1 MGQCVSPDSC
11 STRQPYQ
18 AEEPL
23 FPVYRIKVS
32 RLPEP
37 PGLAVYPH
45 FHAWPPSSFALMVS
59 CVTQVLTDLLT
70 MLTPSTG
77 FSQGSQVPEFLS
89 TPIPAFLPLVYSTE
103 KSLSTSQQSHLEH
116 SLIQLSLV
124 PDPGPTAANPEL
136 LCKFEQEPEP
146 WLEDIQ
152 GQRSLLEHH
161 PGECG
166 PAPGGRAQPA
176 RDPTAGLSLPVF
188 CPCVQSVLL
197 FPEHTCLLP
206 CIPVSFY
213 NVSSPFL
220 DFCPRADT

>member
-1 MGQCVSPDSC
+1 M
-11 STRQPYQ
+11 
-18 AEEPL
+18 
-23 FPVYRIKVS
+23 
-32 RLPEP
+32 
-37 PGLAVYPH
+37 YPH

-89 TPIPAFLPLVYSTE
+89 TPIPVFLPLVYSTE
-103 KSLSTSQQSHLEH
+103 KSQSTSQQSHLEH
-116 SLIQLSLV
+116 SLIQFSLV

-176 RDPTAGLSLPVF
+176 RDPAAGLSLPVF
-188 CPCVQSVLL
+188 CPCVCSRCCSSLN
-197 FPEHTCLLP
+197 
-206 CIPVSFY
+206 IPACSPASPY
-213 NVSSPFL
+213 HSTTSHLPFL
-220 DFCPRADT
+220 ISAREQTLSSVCSKKACRNLLLYSLCLEQCRHTVIAQ